1 MARAAKSVR
10 RAARRAVGKVASKP
24 ARRPV
29 ARPVGKRAGVNAA
42 GARVAA
48 LEASVATLRRQLA
61 AAQRRVTGLED
72 IEAIKRLQRIYGYYL
87 DKALYSKTLTLFSK
101 RCSIEISG
109 RGVYRGREGVNTLLS
124 KIMGR
129 EFPEGL
135 REGQLYNHFQLQGVV
150 TLGADGRSAKG
161 RWRAFI
167 QVAKFGALAHWAE
180 GPYEIEY
187 VKQSGRWYIDRLT
200 WFPTYYTPFD
210 EGWAKTGLPKMG
222 PSTEFP
228 PDAPPSYEYQT
239 YPSVFIPP
247 FHYPERED

>member
-1 MARAAKSVR
+1 MARARKPVR
-10 RAARRAVGKVASKP
+10 RRTAGKSTAKGAVAK
-24 ARRPV
+24 RPV
-29 ARPVGKRAGVNAA
+29 ARKPAPAG

-48 LEASVATLRRQLA
+48 LEASVAALGRQLA
-61 AAQRRVTGLED
+61 AAQKRVTGLED

-109 RGVYRGREGVNTLLS
+109 RGIYRGREGVDTLLS
-124 KIMGR
+124 KIMGK

-150 TLGADGRSAKG
+150 TLGDDGKSAKG

-167 QVAKFGALAHWAE
+167 QVAKLGKLAHWAE

-187 VKQSGRWYIDRLT
+187 VKQSGRWYIDKLT
-200 WFPTYYTPFD
+200 WFPTYYTPFE

-228 PDAPPSYEYQT
+228 PDAPPSFEYQT